1 MRTQCY
7 FCELKFHFT
16 RVGDIVSYPC
26 GTYVHGNGLFVNLC
40 SSLFRSPRGHLSWP
54 VWCPPDYQRPGDI
67 PRGVLKVQRLSPRG
81 RKGVPKTGS
90 LRQISHG
97 AWTAAGITRPERVAA
112 GGASARPPDRGHNV
126 SRAAS
131 RGPPSTS
138 RKHPAA
144 VTVSTPR
151 CVHVTSR
158 MHTGGGAW
166 PRARGRPG
174 ACARGARARGH
185 ERLQHVGALHAT
197 LPAEQDQ

>member
-7 FCELKFHFT
+7 FCELKSHFT
-16 RVGDIVSYPC
+16 RVGDIIIIIIIIIVSYPC
-26 GTYVHGNGLFVNLC
+26 GTYVHGNGLFVNLS

-126 SRAAS
+126 SRASS
-131 RGPPSTS
+131 RGPASTS
-138 RKHPAA
+138 RKPP
-144 VTVSTPR
+144 VTVSTPW
-151 CVHVTSR
+151 CVHITSC

-166 PRARGRPG
+166 PRGRGRPG
-174 ACARGARARGH
+174 ACARVRYSCLVHGVLTHMTILG
-185 ERLQHVGALHAT
+185 T
-197 LPAEQDQ
+197 

>member
-26 GTYVHGNGLFVNLC
+26 GTYVHGNGLFVNLS

-126 SRAAS
+126 SRAS
-131 RGPPSTS
+131 SPGPASTS
-138 RKHPAA
+138 RKPP
-144 VTVSTPR
+144 VTVSTPW
-151 CVHVTSR
+151 CVHITSC
-158 MHTGGGAW
+158 MHTGGGGMGAW
-166 PRARGRPG
+166 PG
-174 ACARGARARGH
+174 AAGGMRTGARARGH